1 VRDDGATG
9 AAAGATEGV
18 PVSAVVVNYNAADH
32 LVGCVA
38 SLRSEGIEDVVVVDN
53 GSSDGSI
60 GALRR
65 ADPQARIV
73 QPMRNLGYGGGA
85 NAGARHAQH
94 ELILVCNPDLVLHDG
109 SLEPL
114 VAAALAHPD
123 VAVVGPRILSAEG
136 VVYPSAR
143 SFPTLGEAVGHAFVG
158 LVSEDNRWT
167 RRYKR
172 PLEGETTTLETD
184 WVSGACFLVRRDAF
198 SSVGGFDEAYFMY
211 VEDVDLCWR
220 LRRAGWR
227 VLHEPASVV
236 THVQGVSTARH
247 PYRMAL
253 AHHRS
258 MWRFANR
265 SYSGA
270 ERLALPVVAAGIAV
284 RLAITC
290 GRAAME
296 RPAELPRRGEL
307 APEGEDKGVAAPD

>member
-1 VRDDGATG
+1 VTADGAVG
-9 AAAGATEGV
+9 ASGGSLAGAD
-18 PVSAVVVNYNAADH
+18 VSAVVVNYNAADH
-32 LVGCVA
+32 LLDCVA
-38 SLRSEGIEDVVVVDN
+38 SLRGESIEDVVVVDN

-60 GALRR
+60 EALRS

-85 NAGARHAQH
+85 NAGARHAEH
-94 ELILVCNPDLVLHDG
+94 DLLLVCNPDLVLHHG

-114 VAAALAHPD
+114 VADALANPD
-123 VAVVGPRILSAEG
+123 VAVVGPRIFSSDG
-136 VVYPSAR
+136 TVYPSAR
-143 SFPTLGEAVGHAFVG
+143 SFPSLGEAVGHAFVG
-158 LVSEDNRWT
+158 LVSEENRWT

-172 PLEGETTTLETD
+172 PLAGETATLETD

-220 LRRAGWR
+220 LHRAGWR
-227 VLHEPASVV
+227 VLHEPASLV

-265 SYSGA
+265 SYSGP
-270 ERLALPVVAAGIAV
+270 ERMALPVVAAGIAV

-290 GRAAME
+290 GRAAMD
-296 RPAELPRRGEL
+296 RPADVPRQG
-307 APEGEDKGVAAPD
+307 AIAAEGEDKGVGRPD